1 MRKEPSLDLITNMD
15 SDTMLEMMS
24 FLNHTDRRKL
34 SQTCKR
40 MREVVVDN
48 GLLEYHLNE
57 ESSYK
62 YYTEN
67 RSGRKLRKRPST
79 INGAGIITKIQ
90 LSRKIYVNDL
100 QCLNG
105 IKYRKDSFQ
114 FFSNLIFIYYRCE
127 ACKL

>member
-1 MRKEPSLDLITNMD
+1 MPALKRKRKEPSLDMITNMD

-24 FLNHTDRRKL
+24 FLNHIDRRKL

-67 RSGRKLRKRPST
+67 RSGRKLRKRPSRP
-79 INGAGIITKIQ
+79 Q
-90 LSRKIYVNDL
+90 SMVL
-100 QCLNG
+100 
-105 IKYRKDSFQ
+105 
-114 FFSNLIFIYYRCE
+114 E
-127 ACKL
+127 